1 MTAPAARPPNE
12 SAVAMSPRLMPESA
26 ESAIT
31 PRAIQSTRFMTSG
44 LVEHGNFP
52 ATATLRRETGGVVQL
67 VRTPACHAGGRGFE
81 SRRSRLR
88 SACGCVCAPLGDST
102 GQEPRRRSC
111 AATLVREG
119 ALRRL
124 GSRRAADVLRY
135 RMLIGSGRTLARGL
149 FEVAEVLECLV

>member
-1 MTAPAARPPNE
+1 
-12 SAVAMSPRLMPESA
+12 
-26 ESAIT
+26 
-31 PRAIQSTRFMTSG
+31 
-44 LVEHGNFP
+44 
-52 ATATLRRETGGVVQL
+52 
-67 VRTPACHAGGRGFE
+67 
-81 SRRSRLR
+81 
-88 SACGCVCAPLGDST
+88 DST

-149 FEVAEVLECLV
+149 FEVAEVLECVVGVAAKDRFSEEPEERAEDAAAHAWCDFAAPDHLDATSAVC